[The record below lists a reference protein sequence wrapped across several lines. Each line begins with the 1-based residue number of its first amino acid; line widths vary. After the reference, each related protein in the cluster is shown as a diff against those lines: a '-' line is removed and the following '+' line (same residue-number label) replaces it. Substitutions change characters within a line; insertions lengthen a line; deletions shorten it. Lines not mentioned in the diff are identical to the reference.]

1 MKLRVPLL
9 LVLWAS
15 IGVSAQGAG
24 SGGVT
29 TLHQCIVEC
38 LGKNPSVAA
47 QRLILAANKEGIW
60 KARSGL
66 LPELTGSAEIAGLS
80 GSPSGY
86 WALLGV
92 NDPDV
97 TGVVTRGGRLSTSTS
112 RGPFR
117 LGWGAVGTGQV
128 KLEYPIYANG
138 SFLGLNNAPAV
149 ASAKAAYDRQTW
161 TIRLTEQDVVASVVG
176 AFLHTTAYERK
187 VDLDRQ
193 AVALAE
199 KRVEIE
205 EEELRQNLILPQVV
219 EVAKEELIAKKQSLM
234 TSEQWAADSKRML
247 LEYLGRSSQQKLN
260 LDKTEP
266 RIPALPPLEGFL
278 DKVSAAH
285 PAIAIQK
292 ANIVE
297 AQQAYRLAQVA
308 LFPSVNL
315 ESSYSGGTAFGPLPL
330 DQFFAGVGVQVP
342 IFDFGHKLSAEHEK
356 LDQLKATQMELD
368 QVRLTLREAILAQ
381 IDQIHTIEATLA
393 QIQEAYVSAKTNL
406 DLVQSEHDQGITTQ
420 LALTNAEIGLVEAND
435 NLLLYRLAEC
445 IDYAQ
450 LQRLTGGV
458 WVWNR

>member
-1 MKLRVPLL
+1 MKRRVPLL
-9 LVLWAS
+9 LVLWAA
-15 IGVSAQGAG
+15 IGLSAQAAG

-38 LGKNPSVAA
+38 LGKNPSMAA
-47 QRLILAANKEGIW
+47 QRLLLAADKEGIW

-86 WALLGV
+86 WALLGI
-92 NDPDV
+92 NDPDI
-97 TGVVTRGGRLSTSTS
+97 TGQVTRGGRLSTSH
-112 RGPFR
+112 GPFR
-117 LGWGAVGTGQV
+117 IAWGAVGTGQV

-138 SFLGLNNAPAV
+138 SILGLNNAPAV

-161 TIRLTEQDVVASVVG
+161 TIRLTEQDVIASLVG
-176 AFLHTTAYERK
+176 AFFHTTAYERK
-187 VDLDRQ
+187 VELDQ
-193 AVALAE
+193 QVVALAE

-205 EEELRQNLILPQVV
+205 EEELRLNLILPQVV
-219 EVAKEELIAKKQSLM
+219 ELAKQELQAKKQSLM
-234 TSEQWAADSKRML
+234 TSEQWAADSEKML
-247 LEYLGRSSQQKLN
+247 LEYLGRTSRQKLN

-266 RIPALPPLEGFL
+266 RIPALPPLDGFL

-285 PAIAIQK
+285 PVIAIQK

-315 ESSYSGGTAFGPLPL
+315 ETSYSGGTGFGPFPL

-356 LDQLKATQMELD
+356 LDQLKAAQVQLD

-381 IDQIHTIEATLA
+381 IDQIHTLEATLA
-393 QIQEAYVSAKTNL
+393 QLQEAYVSANTNL
-406 DLVQSEHDQGITTQ
+406 ALIQSEHDQGITTQ
-420 LALTNAEIGLVEAND
+420 LALTDAQIGLVEAND
-435 NLLLYRLAEC
+435 NLLLYRLAEW